1 MRKNYSWIVPG
12 ALVVGLCLSIALW
25 FVQLSR
31 LSRVERVVRTAEE
44 RLRVAESRSCPSL
57 SERSRVSDADI
68 EIVRRSLHA
77 AYKVESD
84 DFYASHKNMGGGNFS
99 YSMFC
104 FAKRDL
110 DDGWRKVATNWFYS
124 TARDDFERRLMAEY
138 DVGAD
143 DLKYTRDELRQVM
156 VAWKSVSSGKGR
168 LDGQSVVFT
177 NGVATFTN
185 KEYDCTMELRLLKNQ
200 IWVYEGNVYIF
211 ASSDVAGN
219 GDYGS
224 SDALNDNWFLRFK
237 GGRIVDCCEFRHGC
251 YAFVN
256 QRYHFQAFN
265 DQIVITSVKSGDI
278 VGVLYLGLFERTDS
292 NGVKSRTFKY
302 EGSHAEE

>member
-1 MRKNYSWIVPG
+1 MKKNFNWIVLG
-12 ALVVGLCLSIALW
+12 ALGAGFCLSLALC
-25 FVQLSR
+25 FVLFAKLSR
-31 LSRVERVVRTAEE
+31 IDGDVRMTEE
-44 RLRVAESRSCPSL
+44 RLRAMESRPGPSSLESCRASG
-57 SERSRVSDADI
+57 ADI
-68 EIVRRSLHA
+68 ETARRSLYA
-77 AYKVESD
+77 AYKVELD

-110 DDGWRKVATNWFYS
+110 DRQWRKVATNWFYS

-138 DVGAD
+138 DVGPG
-143 DLKYTRDELRQVM
+143 DLKYTRDELRQAM

-168 LDGQSVVFT
+168 FGGQSVVFT
-177 NGVATFTN
+177 NGVASFTN
-185 KEYDCTMELRLLKNQ
+185 KKYNCTMELRLLKDQ

-251 YAFVN
+251 DAFAN
-256 QRYHFQAFN
+256 QRYHFQADN
-265 DQIVITSVKSGDI
+265 DMIVITSVMSGDI
-278 VGVLYLGLFERTDS
+278 VGVLYLGLIERTDS
-292 NGVKSRTFKY
+292 NGVKSRDFKY
-302 EGSHAEE
+302 EGSH

>member
-1 MRKNYSWIVPG
+1 MKKNLNWIVLG
-12 ALVVGLCLSIALW
+12 ALRIGVCLSLALCLAL
-25 FVQLSR
+25 FAKLSR
-31 LSRVERVVRTAEE
+31 IDGDVRMTEE
-44 RLRVAESRSCPSL
+44 RLRAMESRPGPSSL
-57 SERSRVSDADI
+57 ENSRAAGADI
-68 EIVRRSLHA
+68 EILRKSLYA

-84 DFYASHKNMGGGNFS
+84 DFDASHKNMGGGNYS
-99 YSMFC
+99 YAMLYHAEKDF
-104 FAKRDL
+104 
-110 DDGWRKVATNWFYS
+110 DDGWRRVATNWFYS

-168 LDGQSVVFT
+168 FDGQSVVFT
-177 NGVATFTN
+177 NGVASFTN
-185 KEYDCTMELRLLKNQ
+185 KEYNCTMELRLLKNQ

-237 GGRIVDCCEFRHGC
+237 GGRIVDCCKFRHGC
-251 YAFVN
+251 MAFEN
-256 QRYHFQAFN
+256 LRYHFQASN
-265 DQIVITSVKSGDI
+265 NQIVITSVKSGNI
-278 VGVLYLGLFERTDS
+278 VGELYLGLIERVDS
-292 NGVKSRTFKY
+292 KGVKSRIFKY